1 MNEIT
6 RIHIAKVPYDVE
18 TSAKRAIENYVK
30 TLSAYANDDEIL
42 QDIEIRITEILS
54 ERGVQAN
61 GVISEADVKAI
72 REQLGEPEDFMSEDD
87 KKVAKDAE
95 ISGEATRKL
104 FRSADDA
111 ILGGVLSGFAKFFNI
126 DPIWFRLIFVVLLL
140 ASFGTAFL
148 IYIILWLVI
157 PPARTAAEKLQMS
170 GRPVTLESIKE
181 QSARETRL
189 APEYDSARTVRRVL
203 RVLAGTAGV
212 IAAVGTLMFT
222 IGSAVYIGNE
232 NLMAD
237 FAGDQTGYI
246 ASYVLAII
254 SGVLLSALFG
264 LVSYAIFTAKLPK
277 RIVLAGVSVIVVGML
292 TFGTAA
298 GLVMYGENRNDQW
311 LQRNI
316 MERKIATPE
325 GLSNI
330 KNLTVD
336 VETVRVDYVVS
347 NQTKVTYSALRHV
360 KAPEITV
367 NGDSA
372 TVTFKD
378 NRDDERD
385 YGWRF
390 GAMTITVY
398 GPTLENL
405 HVKKGDA
412 TYENKLSQPKLSVTS
427 DKEGSLSIISG
438 KYDQLIAHGEGG
450 IDATSGRVIEA
461 ISIADNGATH
471 NFATVKSLEITVP
484 EACTTSGMA
493 SITARGVTSGQ
504 TKVNGKAFNGD
515 NFENDCANVQ
525 IGDPY
530 AL

>member
-189 APEYDSARTVRRVL
+189 A
-203 RVLAGTAGV
+203 
-212 IAAVGTLMFT
+212 
-222 IGSAVYIGNE
+222 
-232 NLMAD
+232 
-237 FAGDQTGYI
+237 
-246 ASYVLAII
+246 
-254 SGVLLSALFG
+254 
-264 LVSYAIFTAKLPK
+264 VS
-277 RIVLAGVSVIVVGML
+277 
-292 TFGTAA
+292 
-298 GLVMYGENRNDQW
+298 
-311 LQRNI
+311 
-316 MERKIATPE
+316 
-325 GLSNI
+325 
-330 KNLTVD
+330 
-336 VETVRVDYVVS
+336 
-347 NQTKVTYSALRHV
+347 
-360 KAPEITV
+360 
-367 NGDSA
+367 
-372 TVTFKD
+372 
-378 NRDDERD
+378 
-385 YGWRF
+385 
-390 GAMTITVY
+390 
-398 GPTLENL
+398 
-405 HVKKGDA
+405 
-412 TYENKLSQPKLSVTS
+412 
-427 DKEGSLSIISG
+427 
-438 KYDQLIAHGEGG
+438 
-450 IDATSGRVIEA
+450 
-461 ISIADNGATH
+461 
-471 NFATVKSLEITVP
+471 
-484 EACTTSGMA
+484 
-493 SITARGVTSGQ
+493 
-504 TKVNGKAFNGD
+504 
-515 NFENDCANVQ
+515 
-525 IGDPY
+525 
-530 AL
+530 